1 MEMLQKCERYFTPI
15 GRIIVGAYFLLS
27 GLGKL
32 MDISGTAGY
41 IESVG
46 LPAGMLLAVAAI
58 VIEMGAGGALLVGY
72 KSKYAALV
80 LAGFVF
86 VVSFP
91 FHGPQLWAD
100 QPMQQVSFM
109 KNMGLFGALL
119 FMGAHIG
126 SPCCLPNHKHSE
138 PEEQQTPTPTL

>member
-1 MEMLQKCERYFTPI
+1 MDIIQKCERYFTPL

-27 GLGKL
+27 GLQKL
-32 MDISGTAGY
+32 MDVSGTAGY

-46 LPAGMLLAVAAI
+46 LPAGTLLALAAI
-58 VIEMGAGGALLVGY
+58 VIEVGAGGALIVGF

-80 LAGFVF
+80 LAGFIF
-86 VVSFP
+86 IVSFP
-91 FHGPQLWAD
+91 FHGPQLWAE
-100 QPMQQVSFM
+100 QPMQQISFM

-126 SPCCLPNHKHSE
+126 SPCCQPRRKHDE
-138 PEEQQTPTPTL
+138 HQEPTPTL